1 MNFDN
6 LLVSTKFAPPR
17 IGARYILRKQL
28 LAQLAEMS
36 GATFTLVTGSA
47 GFGKTIL
54 LAQWRQEL
62 MKEGAEV
69 AWLSLGQEDK
79 QLTNFCAYLLAALQK
94 LGIPIEDD
102 MLLEGGSSKSI
113 EAVVATAVNGA
124 QGLPKELY
132 LIIDDYHH
140 VEDPWAHKLMQRL
153 LDHCPPNLHIAVA
166 SRMAPPLS
174 LGRLR
179 VLDKV
184 AELGLAELPFDLE
197 ETRVFFEQNIST
209 IKLTADE
216 LQLIH
221 DLTSGWPA
229 SLQLITVML
238 RSRPQTRATLQDLG
252 WKLGDLQAYLAEDV
266 IAHLPAEFTDFM
278 EMLSVCRRFSAGLAA
293 AVTGNAQAAALIKRA
308 EDENLL
314 IYRVDSDDRTAWYR
328 FHPLFGEFLSARLAE
343 RGPDAAKELHR
354 RASHWYAEQDL
365 LVEAV
370 RHAIQGDDLEFA
382 VRSIENA
389 APNTWSLGYISPML
403 TLLDRLPQE
412 ALHQY
417 PRLFFLACL
426 TYALTARPAQ
436 AERWIAQIRESDAAK
451 TPAIS
456 SRFALAD
463 AAVALQRDNTQ
474 RVIDLLEPLDKVPT
488 ENRFLRY
495 VHVSALATA
504 YAAAGRYAD
513 AHRLLDD
520 NPIPPDDRENDMAL
534 VVQSVRATVWGIEGN
549 AKETARVGAEVL
561 ARAETAYGRRSISAN
576 LCAAT
581 VGNAWYELDRIDEA
595 REILANRTGV
605 LRSSSPGTMI
615 HAALCTAR
623 LDMLQLGAEPALAFL
638 DAQQAHYHSLGLDR
652 LVAAMLCEQVKVL
665 LVSGERTRAAE
676 RVAKLDALAAKQR
689 DAQGFH
695 AEIPA
700 YTALAHA
707 RLALVEAR
715 PDDAL
720 RALDALRQFAKGF
733 GRVGMLALADILAA
747 LTLDYLKRNDEALD
761 ALARAVQVGA
771 PAGLAR
777 TFLDE
782 GARVGEL
789 LAALRGADT
798 RLDARLGPY
807 VDDLLRR
814 CGAPTP
820 VAQDK
825 GKSTA
830 RAAGTEVVTLT
841 PREVEILG
849 LVAKAMSSKR
859 IAQTLNITPETV
871 KWNIRNVLAKLQMSS
886 RYDAL
891 TWARNKGLIE

>member
-17 IGARYILRKQL
+17 IGARYIPRKHL
-28 LAQLAEMS
+28 LAQLADTS

-54 LAQWRQEL
+54 MAQWRQEL

-69 AWLSLGQEDK
+69 AWLSLGQEEK
-79 QLTNFCAYLLAALQK
+79 EVANFCAYLLAALQR
-94 LGIPIEDD
+94 LGIPVEDD
-102 MLLEGGSSKSI
+102 MLLEGGSSKAI

-132 LIIDDYHH
+132 LIIDDYQH

-166 SRMAPPLS
+166 SRMAPPFS
-174 LGRLR
+174 IGRLR

-184 AELGLAELPFDLE
+184 AELGLAELPFDLD

-209 IKLTADE
+209 MKLSADE
-216 LQLIH
+216 LRLIH

-238 RSRPQTRATLQDLG
+238 RGRPQARATLQDLA
-252 WKLGDLQAYLAEDV
+252 WKLGDLQVYLAEDV
-266 IAHLPAEFTDFM
+266 IAHLPTDFTAFM
-278 EMLSVCRRFSAGLAA
+278 EMLSVCRRFNAGLAA
-293 AVTGNAQAAALIKRA
+293 AVTGNGQAGAWIKRA

-314 IYRVDSDDRTAWYR
+314 IYRVDSDDRTPWYR

-343 RGPDAAKELHR
+343 RGPDHAKELHR
-354 RASHWYAEQDL
+354 RASRWFADQEL

-370 RHAIQGDDLEFA
+370 RHAILGGDLEFA
-382 VRSIENA
+382 VSAIENA
-389 APNTWSLGYISPML
+389 APSTWSLGYISPML
-403 TLLDRLPQE
+403 NLLNHLPQE
-412 ALHQY
+412 ALHQR

-436 AERWIAQIRESDAAK
+436 AERWIAQIRESEAAK
-451 TPAIS
+451 APAIS

-504 YAAAGRYAD
+504 YAAAGRYTD

-520 NPIPPDDRENDMAL
+520 TPIPPDDRENDMAL
-534 VVQSVRATVWGIEGN
+534 VVQSMRATTWGIEGN
-549 AKETARVGAEVL
+549 ARETARVGAEIL
-561 ARAETAYGRRSISAN
+561 ARAETAYGRRSVSAN

-581 VGNAWYELDRIDEA
+581 LGNAYYELDRIDEA
-595 REILANRTGV
+595 REVLANRSGI

-615 HAALCTAR
+615 HAALCNAR
-623 LDMLQLGAEPALAFL
+623 LDMLQIGPEAALSFL
-638 DAQQAHYHSLGLDR
+638 EAQQAHYHSLGLDR
-652 LVAAMLCEQVKVL
+652 LVAAMLVEQVKVL

-676 RVAKLDALAAKQR
+676 LALKIDALATVHR
-689 DAQGFH
+689 DAQGFR

-700 YTALAHA
+700 LAALARA
-707 RLALVEAR
+707 RLALVDAR

-720 RALDALRQFAKGF
+720 RALDEVRQFAWGF
-733 GRVGMLALADILAA
+733 GRVRLQVQADILAA
-747 LTLDYLKRNDEALD
+747 LTLDYLKRDEEALD
-761 ALARAVQVGA
+761 FLARAVQSGA
-771 PAGLAR
+771 PAGLLR

-789 LAALRGADT
+789 LARLRGSGSS
-798 RLDARLGPY
+798 LDARLAPF

-814 CGAPTP
+814 WEVPIPA
-820 VAQDK
+820 AQDK
-825 GKSTA
+825 GKSA
-830 RAAGTEVVTLT
+830 PRAAGADAVTLT
-841 PREVEILG
+841 PREIEILG

>member
-17 IGARYILRKQL
+17 IGARYILRKHL
-28 LAQLAEMS
+28 LAQLAAVR

-69 AWLSLGQEDK
+69 AWLSLGQEEK
-79 QLTNFCAYLLAALQK
+79 QLANFCAYLLAALQR
-94 LGIPIEDD
+94 LGIPVEDD

-113 EAVVATAVNGA
+113 EAVVAAAVNGA

-153 LDHCPPNLHIAVA
+153 LDHCPPNLHIAIA

-174 LGRLR
+174 IGRLR

-184 AELGLAELPFDLE
+184 AEIGLVELPFDLE

-209 IKLTADE
+209 VKLSADE
-216 LQLIH
+216 LRLIH
-221 DLTSGWPA
+221 DITSGWPA

-266 IAHLPAEFTDFM
+266 IAHLPAEFTRFM
-278 EMLSVCRRFSAGLAA
+278 EMLSVCRRFNASLAA
-293 AVTGNAQAAALIKRA
+293 AVTGSASAGALIKRA

-314 IYRVDSDDRTAWYR
+314 IYRVDSDDRTPWYR

-343 RGPDAAKELHR
+343 QGPARAKELHR
-354 RASHWYAEQDL
+354 RASHWFAEQEL

-370 RHAIQGDDLEFA
+370 RHAILGDDLQFA
-382 VRSIENA
+382 VSSIENA
-389 APNTWSLGYISPML
+389 APSTWSLGYISPML
-403 TLLDRLPQE
+403 NLLDRLPQE

-436 AERWIAQIRESDAAK
+436 AERWIAQIRETDAAK

-474 RVIDLLEPLDKVPT
+474 RVIDLLEPQGKAPA

-495 VHVSALATA
+495 VHVAALATA

-520 NPIPPDDRENDMAL
+520 NPIPPDDRGNDMAL
-534 VVQSVRATVWGIEGN
+534 VVQSVRATTLGIEGN

-561 ARAETAYGRRSISAN
+561 ARAETAYGRRSVSAN

-581 VGNAWYELDRIDEA
+581 LGNAFYELDRIDEA
-595 REILANRTGV
+595 REVLANRAGI

-615 HAALCTAR
+615 HAALCNAR
-623 LDMLQLGAEPALAFL
+623 LDMLQLGPDAALAFL

-652 LVAAMLCEQVKVL
+652 LVTAMLAEQVKVL
-665 LVSGERTRAAE
+665 LATGERARAAE
-676 RVAKLDALAAKQR
+676 LVAKLDGLANLHR
-689 DAQGFH
+689 DAQGFR

-700 YTALAHA
+700 LAAIARA
-707 RLALVEAR
+707 RLALIDAR

-720 RALDALRQFAKGF
+720 VALDAVRGFASAY
-733 GRVGMLALADILAA
+733 GRVRMLVLAEILAA
-747 LTLDYLKRNDEALD
+747 LTHDYLKRDEQALD
-761 ALARAVQVGA
+761 CLARAVQSGA
-771 PAGLAR
+771 AAGLVR

-782 GARVGEL
+782 GPRVGEL
-789 LAALRGADT
+789 LGGLRGSGA
-798 RLDARLGPY
+798 RLDERLGPY

-814 CGAPTP
+814 WGGPAP

-825 GKSTA
+825 GKPSPK
-830 RAAGTEVVTLT
+830 AADTDSIALT
-841 PREVEILG
+841 PREIEILG

-871 KWNIRNVLAKLQMSS
+871 KWNIRNVLAKLRMSS